1 MSTKEENLDD
11 IIASLID
18 FEEEETST
26 EIKEERELT
35 GEPVRLTERAAKQV
49 KKIKASE
56 ESHENLYLRVAVE
69 GGGCSGLSYKLGL
82 DHRTDADVVF
92 ENFGVEVIVNSDHL
106 LYLIR
111 RFLLSNQSYSS
122 FKCDIMPAP
131 FGKNPES
138 ISEAN
143 KEKHVNYTPHDPSK
157 KTSYFKTSNISNS
170 LSASNRCH
178 GSFV

>member
-18 FEEEETST
+18 FDEEETST

-92 ENFGVEVIVNSDHL
+92 ENFGVEVIVHSDHL
-106 LYLIR
+106 LYLEGIEIDYPDGLDAR
-111 RFLLSNQSYSS
+111 GFTFDNPNSVEDCGCGTS
-122 FKCDIMPAP
+122 F
-131 FGKNPES
+131 S
-138 ISEAN
+138 I
-143 KEKHVNYTPHDPSK
+143 
-157 KTSYFKTSNISNS
+157 
-170 LSASNRCH
+170 
-178 GSFV
+178 